1 MSRNLIV
8 EFTKMQGAG
17 NDFVVIDN
25 RFLHFSREEL
35 SDIAKKV
42 CPRKFGIGAD
52 GVLAF
57 EAAPDHASG
66 EGDTPAPPA
75 DFRMVYVNA
84 DGSPATMCGNGA
96 RCIAQFAVRS
106 GVQGPDVSFATD
118 AGVYRAHVYPD
129 AEAPNA
135 ETPDVETP
143 DVNGQGRPG
152 RVRLFVPEPQR
163 WTPSCVLDE
172 APPYGVEDV
181 HFVWTGTEHLV
192 TLVPDVDAVPL
203 KAWGPALRWDDAF
216 QPEGANLNVVSEA
229 NGVAGASGR
238 EDAIRVRT
246 FEKGVEAETLA
257 CGTGVLASAVTTARL
272 RGLDLSVRPLRVE
285 TRGGEMTV
293 GRAESP
299 DRSDHL
305 YLEGPVAHV
314 FRGTFEWSGLG

>member
-25 RFLHFSREEL
+25 RFLHFSRQEL
-35 SDIAKKV
+35 SDIAEKV

-129 AEAPNA
+129 AEAPKVIRSRGA
-135 ETPDVETP
+135 LH
-143 DVNGQGRPG
+143 RPC
-152 RVRLFVPEPQR
+152 
-163 WTPSCVLDE
+163 TPSIQLLRPAQAPTPLDD
-172 APPYGVEDV
+172 GS
-181 HFVWTGTEHLV
+181 
-192 TLVPDVDAVPL
+192 TLC
-203 KAWGPALRWDDAF
+203 
-216 QPEGANLNVVSEA
+216 
-229 NGVAGASGR
+229 
-238 EDAIRVRT
+238 T
-246 FEKGVEAETLA
+246 
-257 CGTGVLASAVTTARL
+257 
-272 RGLDLSVRPLRVE
+272 
-285 TRGGEMTV
+285 
-293 GRAESP
+293 
-299 DRSDHL
+299 
-305 YLEGPVAHV
+305 
-314 FRGTFEWSGLG
+314 